1 MPHMDNFE
9 AVEKLKEAPLSDEDR
24 REIEYRAGYAKMWLE
39 KFAPEDY
46 KYELQEGKI
55 PEAAKNFSARQKE
68 GLAKILEYIKSQKK
82 LDGQELHTK
91 VHDIKKE
98 MGIEPKELFSAIY
111 ISFLGKDRGPK
122 VGWFLSVL
130 DRNFLEKRLGDVV
143 K

>member
-1 MPHMDNFE
+1 MDNFE
-9 AVEKLKEAPLSDEDR
+9 AVEKLKEAPLTNEDKK
-24 REIEYRAGYAKMWLE
+24 EVDYRAGYAKRWLE

-46 KYELQEGKI
+46 KYELQESEV
-55 PEAAKNFSARQKE
+55 PEAAKTFSVRQKE
-68 GLAKILEYIKSQKK
+68 GLVKILEYIKSQKQ
-82 LDGQELHTK
+82 LDGQNLHTK

-98 MGIEPKELFSAIY
+98 MKIEPKELFSAIY

-130 DRNFLEKRLGDVV
+130 DRNFLEKRLEDVV